1 MLKKNNTI
9 SGWGNFPTVNT
20 KLTKVKSINHL
31 IETVKRL
38 KTVIYYGNGR
48 SYGDSALNK
57 RMVQCQRLSEPIDFN
72 PETGIVHINADVL
85 IGDLIDHILP
95 FGWFPPV
102 VPGTKFVTIGGAI
115 AADIHGKNHHL
126 EGCISQHI
134 ISFNLL
140 LPNGDII
147 VCTKQNNVNLFN
159 ATCGGMGLTGIIL
172 NAKIKMRPVES
183 RYVRQTCYKAKNI
196 EELFSHFEKYDSN
209 SYSVAWLDCTAKDE
223 NLGRGI
229 LMTGEFLNN
238 KKLEKQHFAKRFKF
252 NVPFYFPSWFL
263 NPILLKIFNTFYFYL
278 LSLNERKKVIT
289 DYDNFFFPLDKIL
302 NWNRLYGKHG
312 FVQYQF
318 VLPKENSMEGIKKIL
333 HKISSSKQGS
343 PLAVLKLFG
352 KKNDNYL
359 SFPLKGYTLA
369 LDFKNHPLVNQ
380 LLDDL
385 DKIVLENK
393 GRVYLAKDARI
404 KKHIFEPGY
413 DRLSEFRKLR
423 KKYKM
428 DTKFQSLQSKRLG
441 L

>member
-1 MLKKNNTI
+1 MKKNKTI
-9 SGWGNFPTVNT
+9 SGWGNFPTIEG
-20 KLTKVKSINHL
+20 KLTKVKSKNHL
-31 IETVKRL
+31 IETVKKS

-57 RMVQCQRLSEPIDFN
+57 RMVQYQRLNEPINFN
-72 PETGIVHINADVL
+72 PETGIAHMNADVL

-126 EGCISQHI
+126 KGCISQHI
-134 ISFNLL
+134 ISFDLL

-147 VCTKQNNVNLFN
+147 TCTRQNNANLFN

-172 NAKIKMRPVES
+172 NAKIKMQPVES
-183 RYVRQTCYKAKNI
+183 QYVEQTCYKAENI
-196 EELFSHFEKYDSN
+196 EELFSHFEEYNSN
-209 SYSVAWLDCTAKDE
+209 SYSVAWLDCTAKDK

-229 LMTGEFLNN
+229 LITGEFLNN
-238 KKLEKQHFAKRFKF
+238 KKLKEQHFTKRIKF

-263 NPILLKIFNTFYFYL
+263 NSILLKIFNTFYFH
-278 LSLNERKKVIT
+278 LSSFNERKKVII
-289 DYDNFFFPLDKIL
+289 DYENFFFPLDKIL

-359 SFPLKGYTLA
+359 SFPIEGYTLA
-369 LDFKNHPLVNQ
+369 LDFKNHPLVNE
-380 LLDDL
+380 LLKDL

-404 KKHIFEPGY
+404 KKHIFEIGY
-413 DRLSEFRKLR
+413 NRLTEFRKLR

-428 DTKFQSLQSKRLG
+428 DLKFQSLQSKRLG